1 MTSILRVDS
10 IQTAAGGT
18 ATASGLGIGGVGKIG
33 QVLSTVYNTQTSITS
48 TSYTALTGFSQA
60 ITPTAT
66 SSKVF
71 ILVSSAWE
79 QTGNS
84 EGYGTIYRD
93 STNLA
98 AQQRFAR
105 NYGHDNHDN
114 VAGFTMSFLD
124 SPNSTSSLT
133 YAVYT
138 RVAAGTATWN
148 PAVHSSTIT
157 VMEVLA

>member
-1 MTSILRVDS
+1 MTLVKVRSRGINLADDFAFSGTVS
-10 IQTAAGGT
+10 GAGG
-18 ATASGLGIGGVGKIG
+18 GKIN
-33 QVLSTVYNTQTSITS
+33 QVLSTVYNTQTSVTATS
-48 TSYTALTGFSQA
+48 FTALSGFSQA
-60 ITPTAT
+60 ITPSAT
-66 SSKVF
+66 SSKIYV
-71 ILVSSAWE
+71 IVSSAWE
-79 QTGNS
+79 QTGTS

-98 AQQRFAR
+98 AQNRFAR
-105 NYGHDNHDN
+105 NYGHDNHYN

-148 PAVHSSTIT
+148 PAVHTSTIT
-157 VMEVLA
+157 VMEILA